1 MTRNQHIFSLASL
14 VNGISF
20 SMILPLLAP
29 IIRQLKLS
37 ELQGGAM
44 VSAGALWMA
53 IAALYIS
60 KHPAKYSVYQLLM
73 LGFVGMTLT
82 WTLFSGVLL
91 YSLNSKLGI
100 MSVFLLLL
108 VARASTGVFM
118 AMPQIALQ
126 SYVMTA
132 FNAEHTR
139 SQAMAKFGA
148 LNSLGIVI
156 GPFLTT
162 VFLIG
167 GLQTPLWI
175 AVLLLAVVTIL
186 IVFCY
191 EHQDQTQ
198 DLTLVSNEPTTGVI
212 PQDQLSPIKDAV
224 PQTDHPNIAN
234 AKASIRK
241 MLFWLSLGFYL
252 YVAIVTLNL
261 TAGFYLQ
268 DHFQISI
275 QDSAMYF
282 SQCSLIVGISM
293 VCMQVLIARYLTWS
307 LYRLLGVGI
316 LAMAMGL
323 IISISTDQL
332 RIFQAC
338 YLFYG
343 IAVACLM
350 PAFSTGAAAQA
361 PQHMQTQV
369 ASWCTATQALSFV
382 IGPLISTGLY
392 QWHST
397 LPYGLLIIGLIA
409 LTAYAWREKYLATQR
424 NIHPHSLNE
433 KSVDHHAVHQNSR

>member
-53 IAALYIS
+53 IAAIYIS
-60 KHPAKYSVYQLLM
+60 KHPAKYSVYQLLII
-73 LGFVGMTLT
+73 GFVGMTLT
-82 WTLFSGVLL
+82 WALFSGVLL
-91 YSLNSKLGI
+91 YSLNSSLSI
-100 MSVFLLLL
+100 MSVFLGFL

-132 FNAEHTR
+132 FNTEHTR

-148 LNSLGIVI
+148 LNSLGIVV

-162 VFLIG
+162 LFLIG

-175 AVLLLAVVTIL
+175 AVLILAVVTIL
-186 IVFCY
+186 ILFCY
-191 EHQDQTQ
+191 EHQDRTQ
-198 DLTLVSNEPTTGVI
+198 GLKLV
-212 PQDQLSPIKDAV
+212 
-224 PQTDHPNIAN
+224 PNVVQQE
-234 AKASIRK
+234 
-241 MLFWLSLGFYL
+241 MLY
-252 YVAIVTLNL
+252 N
-261 TAGFYLQ
+261 
-268 DHFQISI
+268 
-275 QDSAMYF
+275 
-282 SQCSLIVGISM
+282 
-293 VCMQVLIARYLTWS
+293 
-307 LYRLLGVGI
+307 
-316 LAMAMGL
+316 
-323 IISISTDQL
+323 
-332 RIFQAC
+332 RI
-338 YLFYG
+338 
-343 IAVACLM
+343 
-350 PAFSTGAAAQA
+350 
-361 PQHMQTQV
+361 
-369 ASWCTATQALSFV
+369 SWCTATQALSFV

-424 NIHPHSLNE
+424 NIHPNSLNE